1 MRPQTVTQ
9 SGVGTSALLCPDTAR
24 NPFRVDF
31 VAKVSGTVASYT
43 IEYTKDNPFA
53 PGFNP
58 ATATWFASTVATAA
72 ATAEGSIQTVARAV
86 RINLITGT
94 GAVELTLLQPGHGPG
109 G

>member
-9 SGVGTSALLCPDTAR
+9 SGVGESALLCPDTNR

-31 VAKVSGTVASYT
+31 VAVVNGTVSDYD

-53 PGFNP
+53 AGFDP
-58 ATATWFASTVATAA
+58 ATATWFPSSVTGASAS
-72 ATAEGSIQTVARAV
+72 AEGSIQTVARAV
-86 RINLITGT
+86 RINLVTGT
-94 GAVELTLLQPGHGPG
+94 GSVELTLLQPGHGPG